1 MKRTSRLVT
10 VATVT
15 TLFAGGALAGTI
27 HSSSAPTDSAGDKV
41 TTAVQEQSIK
51 GHSTTKPFSQY
62 SWERGAI
69 LDLMQEKGMD
79 DEGTT
84 TPVMRHSWERGE
96 MLKLLHEK
104 GIGQSGADA
113 TAASPQVVIYFDS
126 TASEPGLPWDLGN
139 THAGRSI
146 MLKYLEQARKNAP
159 SL

>member
-27 HSSSAPTDSAGDKV
+27 HSSSEQHGRAGDKV
-41 TTAVQEQSIK
+41 AAAVQEQSVK
-51 GHSTTKPFSQY
+51 GHSTTEPVSIY

-69 LDLMQEKGMD
+69 IDLMQEKGID
-79 DEGTT
+79 DEATT
-84 TPVMRHSWERGE
+84 KPAMMQSWERGE

-104 GIGQSGADA
+104 SIGQSGTDV
-113 TAASPQVVIYFDS
+113 TAALPRVVIYFDS
-126 TASEPGLPWDLGN
+126 TASELGLPRDLGN

-146 MLKYLEQARKNAP
+146 MLKSLEQARNNAP
-159 SL
+159 SR